1 MSDVVTDKL
10 MTLSEGR
17 ALSEIEAYTL
27 MDGIMSGVVSPI
39 QLAGV
44 LMALRVRGET
54 IDELTGFARAMRDH
68 AIKVPVT
75 RRPVLDTCGTG
86 GDRSMSF
93 NVSTVSAFVVAGAG
107 IAVAKHGNRSAT
119 SKSGSADLLE
129 ALGVPISQDP
139 VSVARSVDEIGFG
152 FLFAQSVHTSMKFA
166 AQTRREL
173 GVRTVF
179 NVLGPLT
186 NPVNPERQLLGVFS
200 PSWVEPIT
208 QVLARLGTDHAIVV
222 HGAGGIDEVSLS
234 GPTQFGRVNRGEVTF
249 GEFSP
254 EDLGLP
260 RYPKQAI
267 VGGDPV
273 ENAAICRRVLQ
284 GQPGAYLDS
293 VLANAGVALFA
304 ARAVNS
310 MKMGVDLA
318 REVILQGQ
326 AWEVLQQLTEPH
338 TLAREL

>member
-1 MSDVVTDKL
+1 MSDVVTDYL
-10 MTLSEGR
+10 LTLSEGQTLNE
-17 ALSEIEAYTL
+17 AEAYTL
-27 MDGIMSGVVSPI
+27 MDGIMSGIVSPI

-75 RRPVLDTCGTG
+75 RRPILDTCGTG

-129 ALGVPISQDP
+129 ALGVPISLDP
-139 VSVARSVDEIGFG
+139 ASVARSVDEIGFG

-186 NPVNPERQLLGVFS
+186 NPVNPECQLLGVFS

-208 QVLARLGTDHAIVV
+208 QVLAKLETDHAIVV
-222 HGAGGIDEVSLS
+222 HGEGGIDEVSLS

-249 GEFSP
+249 GELSP

-267 VGGDPV
+267 VGGDPIV
-273 ENAAICRRVLQ
+273 NATICRRVLQ

-318 REVILQGQ
+318 REVIRQGQ

-338 TLAREL
+338 TLAQEL